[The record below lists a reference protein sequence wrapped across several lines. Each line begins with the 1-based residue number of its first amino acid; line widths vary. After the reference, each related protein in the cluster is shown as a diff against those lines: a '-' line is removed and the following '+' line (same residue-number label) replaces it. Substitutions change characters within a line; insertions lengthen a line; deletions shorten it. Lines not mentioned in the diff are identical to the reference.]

1 MNDLTKYL
9 MRLVKDSGSQ
19 SKAAKRIGITRQFL
33 GEIIRGK
40 KSVSE
45 SFAKKLGFRKKIV
58 WEKIK
63 DANE

>member
-9 MRLVKDSGSQ
+9 MRLVKDAGSQ

-45 SFAKKLGFRKKIV
+45 RFAKKLGFRKKIV